1 MNQDMLNIIIVIIM
15 FGIFF
20 IRFLSQIILPIILGI
35 FLILMYVQNLKKYK
49 KAEREKEPNVIFPL
63 LSSFCFL

>member
-35 FLILMYVQNLKKYK
+35 FLILMYV
-49 KAEREKEPNVIFPL
+49 
-63 LSSFCFL
+63 